1 MIGSGW
7 VFFGA
12 ALTMAGAIGYAR
24 ETVRGHTQPNRVTW
38 LMWTLAP
45 TIAGFAQ
52 LTEGVGTGAV
62 LAFSVGLGP
71 FIIFLATFVNTHA
84 HARLGPFDIGCGVFS
99 LLALILWLT
108 LGSGTVAIVMSILAD
123 GFGALP
129 TVTKSLRAPESEH
142 PGVFRNSAL
151 NGTIT
156 LASIHHWTFATW
168 SFPAWILFICLLL
181 YLLIRLRLGPRILER
196 RTAVPAA

>member
-7 VFFGA
+7 VFLGA
-12 ALTMAGAIGYAR
+12 ALTLAGALSYAR
-24 ETVRGHTQPNRVTW
+24 ETVRGRTQPNRVTW

-45 TIAGFAQ
+45 TIAGVAQ
-52 LTEGVGTGAV
+52 LSEGVGTGAV

-71 FIIFLATFVNTHA
+71 FIIFVSTFVSAHA
-84 HARLGPFDIGCGVFS
+84 HARLGPFDIGCGVLS
-99 LLALILWLT
+99 LLALMLWLT
-108 LGSGTVAIVMSILAD
+108 LDSGTVAIVMSILAD

-129 TVTKSLRAPESEH
+129 TVTKSLRAPETEH

-151 NGTIT
+151 NGAIA
-156 LASIHHWTFATW
+156 LASIHHWTFAAW

-181 YLLIRLRLGPRILER
+181 YLLIRLRIGPRLLAR
-196 RTAVPAA
+196 RTAVQAA